1 LDLDQHTPPEP
12 DMVLIPAGHFLMG
25 VDSGCD
31 SDARKE
37 EEPQH
42 QVYLGD
48 YYLARTP
55 VTNGQYAVFVHST
68 GHKPPPYWSDGE
80 LPGTRHRFPVT
91 CVSWY
96 DALAFCEWLAGEMG
110 RPYRLPSEAEWEKGA
125 SWEVTALREPA
136 KRRFPWG
143 DGFEAGRCN
152 TKESGI
158 GDTTPVGMYAAGAS
172 PYGLLDM
179 AGNVYEWTCSLWG
192 KDMKEPDFP
201 YPYHPGDARE
211 DLRAPR
217 GVMRVLRGGAFYY
230 DANYART
237 TRRVKSFPDYG
248 VRTRGFRLAG
258 DPSSRL

>member
-1 LDLDQHTPPEP
+1 
-12 DMVLIPAGHFLMG
+12 MVLIPAGPFLMG
-25 VDSGCD
+25 T
-31 SDARKE
+31 DAGRDPDGRKE
-37 EEPQH
+37 EHPQH

-55 VTNGQYAVFVHST
+55 ATNSEYAVFVDGT
-68 GHKPPPYWSDGE
+68 GHKPPPDWSDGE
-80 LPGTRHRFPVT
+80 PPWDRGHFPVT

-96 DALAFCEWLAGEMG
+96 DAVAFCAWLAEATG

-125 SWEVTALREPA
+125 SWEVSGSRDPA

-143 DGFEAGRCN
+143 DSFEPARCN

-158 GDTTPVGMYAAGAS
+158 GDTTPVGMYPIGAS

-192 KDMKEPDFP
+192 KDMKQPDFP

-211 DLRAPR
+211 DVAAPR

-230 DANYART
+230 DASYART

-248 VRTRGFRLAG
+248 VRTRGFRLAM
-258 DPSSRL
+258 DAKPRL